1 MLPVLAI
8 FPVSLLAGDGL
19 PKPATL
25 VRVLGIASMA
35 LLRRQT
41 DTGAWDR
48 VWIIF
53 LVRII

>member
-8 FPVSLLAGDGL
+8 FPVPLLAGDGL

-25 VRVLGIASMA
+25 VRVLDIASMA